1 MRAAALAAVAS
12 TAIAGAWGCT
22 IPITAQTVTGGAL
35 NAGALLFVDRF
46 NEGSGEGEGAH
57 AYDVRAGADTLAA
70 LFRLAVADANRR
82 HLFPSTGSDG
92 EPESD
97 PEPATSP
104 DEPLT
109 AEGAEDDVVLARA
122 PGRAWRTDDPPVPET
137 FPARQWTPAPPF
149 SLRSDS
155 PEARG
160 DTLVWVVTHRAAR
173 QVAFVLVPRDGGAAS
188 RVAFIPYDP
197 PADVL
202 LSVPSDHAQR
212 NAVEA
217 LHQAFYFVAVAH
229 LGRDALAYRQRFDP

>member
-1 MRAAALAAVAS
+1 MRIARLAAMVL
-12 TAIAGAWGCT
+12 TVVGGAWGCT
-22 IPITAQTVTGGAL
+22 IPITAQTITGGAL
-35 NAGALLFVDRF
+35 NAGALLFVDRY
-46 NEGSGEGEGAH
+46 NDGTGEGEGSH

-82 HLFPSTGSDG
+82 HLFPAAGSD
-92 EPESD
+92 PD
-97 PEPATSP
+97 AAATP
-104 DEPLT
+104 DLT
-109 AEGAEDDVVLARA
+109 AEGTDDDIILARA
-122 PGRAWRTDDPPVPET
+122 PGRAWRADDPPAPET

-160 DTLVWVVTHRAAR
+160 DTLLWVVTHRAAR
-173 QVAFVLVPRDGGAAS
+173 QVAFVLVPRDGDAAS
-188 RVAFIPYDP
+188 RVMFIPYDP

-217 LHQAFYFVAVAH
+217 LHQAFYFVAVTY
-229 LGRDALAYRQRFDP
+229 LGREALSYRQRVDP

>member
-1 MRAAALAAVAS
+1 MRIAGLAAVAL
-12 TAIAGAWGCT
+12 TAVVVAWGCT
-22 IPITAQTVTGGAL
+22 IPITAQTITGGAL
-35 NAGALLFVDRF
+35 NAGALLFVDRY
-46 NEGSGEGEGAH
+46 NEGSGDGEGAY
-57 AYDVRAGADTLAA
+57 AYDVRAGTDTLTA

-82 HLFPSTGSDG
+82 HLFPAAGS
-92 EPESD
+92 EPEPS
-97 PEPATSP
+97 ALR
-104 DEPLT
+104 DETPV
-109 AEGAEDDVVLARA
+109 AEGADDDVILARA
-122 PGRAWRTDDPPVPET
+122 PGRAWRADDPPVPET

-149 SLRSDS
+149 SVHSGS

-160 DTLVWVVTHRAAR
+160 DTLLWVVTHRAAR
-173 QVAFVLVPRDGGAAS
+173 QVAFVLVPRDDGAAS

-229 LGRDALAYRQRFDP
+229 LGREALAYRQRVDP

>member
-1 MRAAALAAVAS
+1 MRIAGLAAMVL
-12 TAIAGAWGCT
+12 TVVGGAWGCT
-22 IPITAQTVTGGAL
+22 IPITAQTITGGAL
-35 NAGALLFVDRF
+35 NAGALLFVDRY
-46 NEGSGEGEGAH
+46 NEGTGEGEGSH

-82 HLFPSTGSDG
+82 QLFPAAGSD
-92 EPESD
+92 PDAVASSD
-97 PEPATSP
+97 ET
-104 DEPLT
+104 LT
-109 AEGAEDDVVLARA
+109 AEGPEDDVVLARA
-122 PGRAWRTDDPPVPET
+122 PGRAWRTDDPPAPET

-149 SLRSDS
+149 SLRSGS

-160 DTLVWVVTHRAAR
+160 DTLLWVVTHRAAR
-173 QVAFVLVPRDGGAAS
+173 QVAFVLVPRDDGAAS

-229 LGRDALAYRQRFDP
+229 LGREALAYRQRVDP